1 MAGRA
6 PLLSCIALFSVGL
19 LAPTFTPSLL
29 GFPKAK
35 GAQQRTRSPTQLQAD
50 ASGLNPFG
58 PVVSYA
64 KDMLKIKELYQSE
77 DFQDSL
83 FLVTND
89 YNLTAVEQA
98 EALIKL
104 VQPLQSSVV
113 PKFIVF
119 LAKKNRL
126 RGLKAICL
134 EYVQSLYY
142 RQSITPVTV
151 RVAQRLTADQLEKL
165 KEKMREK
172 ADTDDVKIH
181 MEVDANLIGGLQVEW
196 GYNDPEALYAPS
208 HGIDLSLRRILNQQA
223 LETAGLVD
231 AL

>member
-6 PLLSCIALFSVGL
+6 PFLSCIALFSVGL

-64 KDMLKIKELYQSE
+64 KALSDAAESKGEDVAATQDMLKIKELYQSE

-165 KEKMREK
+165 KEKM
-172 ADTDDVKIH
+172 
-181 MEVDANLIGGLQVEW
+181 
-196 GYNDPEALYAPS
+196 
-208 HGIDLSLRRILNQQA
+208 
-223 LETAGLVD
+223 
-231 AL
+231 